1 MVAFSVVC
9 PEDWSAN
16 HDLRKYWK
24 DGASRYKR
32 PESTTE
38 ATRVEDCMT
47 QRFFLSDIVGH
58 CLTEAQV
65 LAILY
70 VFCNDPPHPP
80 PPLLLL
86 LRDHCYTMHDSAIY
100 SPSESPSVS
109 PPRSASLS
117 PSRLM
122 ARTLSAISASSSTVR
137 SAPALIGVSCS
148 TRSTGVSGCA
158 VASERAAS
166 LAKQAMAHGRI
177 NRQRAA
183 AVTRVASAFALH
195 VTATQTT
202 RRIQG
207 KLEQQGRIEDHVRKM
222 YERHGTLIMPS
233 IPLSAEF
240 KKWALD
246 VAQSKS

>member
-1 MVAFSVVC
+1 MERSASDLYTACIVVEMISADCAIVPPGPLGASRVGDGYLWYLCGCRNGLICDHIKAGMVAFSVVC

-65 LAILY
+65 LAIL
-70 VFCNDPPHPP
+70 
-80 PPLLLL
+80 
-86 LRDHCYTMHDSAIY
+86 
-100 SPSESPSVS
+100 
-109 PPRSASLS
+109 
-117 PSRLM
+117 
-122 ARTLSAISASSSTVR
+122 
-137 SAPALIGVSCS
+137 
-148 TRSTGVSGCA
+148 STGVSGCA